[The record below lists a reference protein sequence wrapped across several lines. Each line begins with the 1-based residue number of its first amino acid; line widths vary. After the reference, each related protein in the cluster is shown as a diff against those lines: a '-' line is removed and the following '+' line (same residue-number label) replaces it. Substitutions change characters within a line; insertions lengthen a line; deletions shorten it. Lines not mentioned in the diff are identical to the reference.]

1 MIKRKIK
8 LEVLNRIK
16 ISTESWDPQ
25 TKIKFV
31 KNTNYLLH
39 LTDGGLDNSR
49 TDFQYTSE
57 IKIIDYL
64 TSEIFY
70 QIQIDRKSTY
80 TTVNCSNDGRVAGY
94 VERDKK
100 KVTVIPDTTNP
111 QEQFELILDSD
122 QKRLTKNNEEITY
135 TRMSFSNNNKYLFVI
150 EDSTEDT
157 YQYDIQ
163 TRSLVNII
171 TEVSF
176 NTSDF
181 NTSNLCLEYIEDKN
195 LFFTLAYP
203 IKSFNYES
211 KEISYFNKDLNEYNI
226 NLSMACLSKDCKK
239 LASLT
244 CVNFNDDFENDT
256 KKPLILIF
264 DLESN
269 KIIQEIYYDVYRDSL
284 DLRDSYFHN
293 NFMAISY
300 IYDDKFIIIGTHAGK
315 DNIIFDVDTGEELYV
330 IESTGSG
337 CFAFSEENKL
347 LAMKT
352 EEDEITIFKVSYE
365 EEEIEEK
372 ILEEKIVEEIPEH
385 NIFDTFFDVVN
396 KIKNKFSKK

>member
-1 MIKRKIK
+1 MIKRKIN

-16 ISTESWDPQ
+16 LSVESWDPQ

-49 TDFQYTSE
+49 NDFKYTSE

-80 TTVNCSNDGRVAGY
+80 TTFNCSNDGRVAGY
-94 VERDKK
+94 IERDKN

-122 QKRLTKNNEEITY
+122 QKRLNKNNEEITY
-135 TRMSFSNNNKYLFVI
+135 TRMAFSNNNKYLFVI
-150 EDSTEDT
+150 EDSTENT

-163 TRSLVNII
+163 TKSLVNII
-171 TEVSF
+171 TEYSV
-176 NTSDF
+176 NTSKAY
-181 NTSNLCLEYIEDKN
+181 TCNLDLEYIEDKKT
-195 LFFTLAYP
+195 FFTLACP
-203 IKSFNYES
+203 VTSFNYES
-211 KEISYFNKDLNEYNI
+211 KKIVNFDEFNLDNSEIIAGSITKDV
-226 NLSMACLSKDCKK
+226 KK
-239 LASLT
+239 LALLT
-244 CVNFNDDFENDT
+244 SVNLNDDFENDT
-256 KKPLILIF
+256 KNPLILIF

-269 KIIQEIYYDVYRDSL
+269 QIIQEIYYDVYRDSL
-284 DLRDSYFHN
+284 DLRDSFFHN

-315 DNIIFDVDTGEELYV
+315 DNIIFDAETGEELYV

-372 ILEEKIVEEIPEH
+372 ILEEIPEH